1 MFLIVGLGNPGRR
14 YSLSRHNVGFMVID
28 EIAKRHEVDVKKK
41 GFDSLYCESI
51 INHKKIILL
60 KPQTFMNLSGK
71 AVLEAVNFFKLS
83 TSDVLVVHDEI
94 DLPTG
99 TMQIKFD
106 GGSAGHK
113 GIDSIISHLGRSDFI
128 RIRIG
133 VGKPTSKPEVVNHV
147 LSEFERHEMET
158 MRVMIERAS
167 DAVAETILNGLE
179 EAMNKFNKKK
189 EIRAEKRVF
198 NTNNPMKG
206 G

>member
-1 MFLIVGLGNPGRR
+1 MFLIVGLGNPGKK

-28 EIAKRHEVDVKKK
+28 EIAKRHEIGVKKR
-41 GFDSLYCESI
+41 GFNSLYCESI
-51 INHKKIILL
+51 INQKKIILL

-71 AVLEAVNFFKLS
+71 AVFEAVSFYKIS

-94 DLPTG
+94 DFPTG

-106 GGSAGHK
+106 GGSAGHR

-133 VGKPTSKPEVVNHV
+133 VGKPTDKPKVVRYV
-147 LSEFERHEMET
+147 LSEFERSEIKMIKG
-158 MRVMIERAS
+158 MIERAA

-179 EAMNKFNKKK
+179 KAMNKFNKKQ
-189 EIRAEKRVF
+189 EI
-198 NTNNPMKG
+198 
-206 G
+206 

>member
-1 MFLIVGLGNPGRR
+1 MFLIVGLGNPGKR

-28 EIAKRHEVDVKKK
+28 EVAKRHKISVKKK
-41 GFDSLYCESI
+41 GFNSLYCESI
-51 INHKKIILL
+51 IDLKKIVLL

-71 AVLEAVNFFKLS
+71 AVFEAVNFYKIP

-99 TMQIKFD
+99 TMQIKFA

-113 GIDSIISHLGRSDFI
+113 GIDSIIRHLGRSDFI

-133 VGKPTSKPEVVNHV
+133 VGRPSHKPEVVDHV
-147 LSEFERHEMET
+147 LSGFEGGEIKT
-158 MRVMIERAS
+158 IKVMIERAA

-179 EAMNKFNKKK
+179 KAMNKFNQKKG
-189 EIRAEKRVF
+189 IRAEKRGV
-198 NTNNPMKG
+198 NTNNLMKG